1 MAGSINVPKE
11 STAQHRR
18 RPVCSRP
25 FREAG
30 KSSWF
35 QGESQDPR
43 SGVGGT
49 DKQRAGM
56 GTVWGRGS
64 EQVQRGPL
72 VLCGPV
78 RRSVPP
84 AGQIIQTLGAEEA
97 REMDEVHAGQCKPAP
112 AACPS
117 DVVAGA
123 QKLGQVGSQQS
134 PSGGGD
140 GEACHLGA
148 HGDSWRLLSAWAA
161 APYPPPLHLPFP
173 LPSLQPCLAGFH
185 GASESRLQPQPEA

>member
-1 MAGSINVPKE
+1 
-11 STAQHRR
+11 
-18 RPVCSRP
+18 
-25 FREAG
+25 
-30 KSSWF
+30 
-35 QGESQDPR
+35 
-43 SGVGGT
+43 
-49 DKQRAGM
+49 
-56 GTVWGRGS
+56 
-64 EQVQRGPL
+64 
-72 VLCGPV
+72 
-78 RRSVPP
+78 
-84 AGQIIQTLGAEEA
+84 
-97 REMDEVHAGQCKPAP
+97 MDEVHAGQCKPAP

-134 PSGGGD
+134 PSGGVD

-148 HGDSWRLLSAWAA
+148 HGDSWSLLSAWAA